1 MSWDY
6 GADWDLAR
14 VLDVLS
20 PEEALALMTGQPAS
34 DGCSSVAQK
43 SGS

>member
-1 MSWDY
+1 MSRDV
-6 GADWDLAR
+6 AEWDLAH

-20 PEEALALMTGQPAS
+20 PEEALALITDQPAS
-34 DGCSSVAQK
+34 DGRSSVAQK